1 MILITNIVFFFAGT
15 VILYMTY
22 SLKYFQ
28 MVVLVPSTQPIGRKV
43 KEGHSTRTR
52 KASQKTTCLNNTV
65 AHTLG
70 NRNRYSIRT
79 STLNNKTKQRRKEK
93 AMMPRKLKR
102 IGHLLRLVVCYWGV
116 LDRVGI
122 WRGFRYGYREPG
134 IWFRAKRKE
143 HTSVRNKKIQ
153 GKGRK
158 MQERG
163 ATNWSIW

>member
-65 AHTLG
+65 EHMLE
-70 NRNRYSIRT
+70 NRNRYCSRT
-79 STLNNKTKQRRKEK
+79 SMLNNKTKQKRKEE

-102 IGHLLRLVVCYWGV
+102 IGHLLRQVVCYWGA

-122 WRGFRYGYREPG
+122 
-134 IWFRAKRKE
+134 
-143 HTSVRNKKIQ
+143 
-153 GKGRK
+153 
-158 MQERG
+158 
-163 ATNWSIW
+163 